1 MKTPEEIVSLMLEKD
16 AFSKWLSI
24 SILKISKGFCQ
35 LTLRVS
41 SEMLNGF
48 DIAHGGITY
57 SMADSALAFAANSY
71 GQKCVSIETSIS
83 HTRPCKVGDELIAT
97 SEEIYRGK
105 TTAIYQI
112 TIKNQEQKLVAV
124 LKGTVYISAEI
135 W

>member
-1 MKTPEEIVSLMLEKD
+1 
-16 AFSKWLSI
+16 
-24 SILKISKGFCQ
+24 
-35 LTLRVS
+35 
-41 SEMLNGF
+41 MLNGF

-97 SEEIYRGK
+97 SEEIHRGK

-124 LKGTVYISAEI
+124 LKGTVHISAEI